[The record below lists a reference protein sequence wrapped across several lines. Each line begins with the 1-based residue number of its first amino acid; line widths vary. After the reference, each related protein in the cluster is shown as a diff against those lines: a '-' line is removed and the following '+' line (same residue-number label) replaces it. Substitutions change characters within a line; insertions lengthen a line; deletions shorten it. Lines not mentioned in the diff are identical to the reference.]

1 MTREQIMSLQRQL
14 QAAGLYTGPIDGR
27 MGLGTRSAQ
36 EKFQQLQATN
46 SARAAEAEA
55 VKARAAAEAEMAKTE
70 AARVAADAERQRA
83 ADKRAEDRAEAKRDA
98 QGTRSIA
105 TGVGVFAGMG
115 AGYGLSKMVDKRFI
129 ASVAA
134 KNKGLT
140 DLASVTARTG
150 TVAASAAATRAGL
163 TKARAPLG
171 LGMATALIAE
181 AAFTRLVVSPSL
193 EDAPEAQAISD
204 AIASGS
210 AMAAIGLVGKQ
221 AVNRATPAAVLDAA
235 AMATIASGKTA
246 PLAPKGPNPGT
257 LKALRSEAKAAG
269 IKGASSMKKA
279 DLQKALT
286 DAGKSGAAAP
296 AKAASGG
303 FKRLLGRALPG
314 VAALLFAGAG
324 YAQAANAGES
334 QADAAA
340 SGAKAGADVLSGGAV
355 STFEEEKA
363 RSGST
368 AMALTRAV
376 IEGVGN
382 VMTFGLAG
390 MIADKTKSRPTI
402 DYVPESV
409 QKRIDRERSEKMASG
424 GLAYLND
431 AARSKAQSL
440 PNPAMPAINPRLSL
454 AMAPDGMT
462 AGYMRIDP
470 RTGKTVQVKGYR
482 TPGR

>member
-27 MGLGTRSAQ
+27 DGPGTRAAQ
-36 EKFQQLQATN
+36 DKFQQLQATN
-46 SARAAEAEA
+46 GARTAEAEA
-55 VKARAAAEAEMAKTE
+55 VKARAAAEAELARTE

-83 ADKRAEDRAEAKRDA
+83 ADKRAEDRAEAKREA

-105 TGVGVFAGMG
+105 TGVGVFTGMA
-115 AGYGLSKMVDKRFI
+115 AGYGLSKMVDKRFV
-129 ASVAA
+129 ASIGA
-134 KNKGLT
+134 KNKALG
-140 DLASVTARTG
+140 DLAAASSRTG
-150 TVAASAAATRAGL
+150 TAAASAAAARARI
-163 TKARAPLG
+163 TTARAPLG

-193 EDAPEAQAISD
+193 EDAPKAQAISD
-204 AIASGS
+204 AVASGS

-246 PLAPKGPNPGT
+246 PSAPKGPKPGT
-257 LKALRSEAKAAG
+257 LKAMRSEAKAAG
-269 IKGASSMKKA
+269 IKGAASMKKA

-286 DAGKSGAAAP
+286 AAGKSGASAP

-324 YAQAANAGES
+324 YAQAAKAGES
-334 QADAAA
+334 QADAAQA
-340 SGAKAGADVLSGGAV
+340 GAKAGADALTAGAV
-355 STFEEEKA
+355 STYDEEKA

-376 IEGVGN
+376 VEGVGN

-390 MIADKTKSRPTI
+390 MIADKASSLPTI

-409 QKRIDRERSEKMASG
+409 QKRLDRERSEKTAS

-431 AARSKAQSL
+431 AAKAKAQAA
-440 PNPAMPAINPRLSL
+440 PQPAAPGGAARPG
-454 AMAPDGMT
+454 AVGPDGMT